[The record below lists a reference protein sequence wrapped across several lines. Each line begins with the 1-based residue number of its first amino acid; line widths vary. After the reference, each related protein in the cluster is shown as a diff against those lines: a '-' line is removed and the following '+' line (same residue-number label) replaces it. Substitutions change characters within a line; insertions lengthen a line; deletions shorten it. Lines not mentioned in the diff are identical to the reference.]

1 MNFDEAIA
9 AHSAWKQKLAIYLA
23 KPDKSIDAGKLAQ
36 DHHCDLGK
44 WIYSRTGAD
53 ALSATFVELK
63 KEHSNF
69 HQAAAD
75 VVRKADAGQA
85 VSEEISLGAKSPY
98 ASCSSKVVA
107 ALMKMKRE
115 SANAA

>member
-9 AHSAWKQKLAIYLA
+9 AHSAWKQKLAIYLT

-44 WIYSRTGAD
+44 WIYSQGGAL
-53 ALSATFVELK
+53 ASNATFAELK
-63 KEHSNF
+63 TEHSNF
-69 HQAAAD
+69 HLAAAD

-98 ASCSSKVVA
+98 ASCSSKVVT

-115 SANAA
+115 NANAA